1 MADLRSAATLVSQT
15 PDLTPTLSKL
25 RHMLALTTFG
35 DTNRYLVIS
44 RWARCCRI
52 RRCRSP
58 ASQPR
63 RTGSA
68 GEPNLAPPAVQR
80 AAYRCWACSI
90 VPCLG
95 GHHCLTRIGERA
107 KPGHLTTVSDVVSD
121 HGRSGAG
128 WGDANRWPASCRRL
142 GVVEHG
148 GGTIPL
154 VLLHGWPQTSH
165 AWRHV
170 TPLLASD
177 CHTLAYDLPGIGSS
191 EPVVDRFDKWS
202 ISGDLHASL
211 DQRGIQR
218 PLVVGHGMG
227 AQVAYAYL
235 RRYPAQVRGVMV
247 LDTPIAGIGGCED
260 LFTSSAFWHIGF
272 HQTMCGDTGLAEL
285 LVAGRERRYIRS
297 HIDRFAAHPDA
308 ISDADVAIYAQ
319 GYQGPQRLT
328 AGFALYRTIP
338 LDIACNER
346 HTATV
351 DPPIQLAFAEYC
363 HATVLPE
370 VAAGLGEAG
379 ARYVAT
385 SIIADSGHWV
395 AEEQPAKVAA
405 AINRFIASI

>member
-1 MADLRSAATLVSQT
+1 
-15 PDLTPTLSKL
+15 
-25 RHMLALTTFG
+25 
-35 DTNRYLVIS
+35 
-44 RWARCCRI
+44 
-52 RRCRSP
+52 
-58 ASQPR
+58 
-63 RTGSA
+63 
-68 GEPNLAPPAVQR
+68 
-80 AAYRCWACSI
+80 
-90 VPCLG
+90 
-95 GHHCLTRIGERA
+95 
-107 KPGHLTTVSDVVSD
+107 VVSD

-128 WGDANRWPASCRRL
+128 RHDASRRQAPGRRL
-142 GVVEHG
+142 GLVERG
-148 GGTIPL
+148 RGAIPL

-170 TPLLASD
+170 SPLLASD

-191 EPVVDRFDKWS
+191 EPVFDRFDKWS

-211 DQRGIQR
+211 ARRGIQH

-235 RRYPAQVRGVMV
+235 RRYPTQVRGVLL
-247 LDTPIAGIGGCED
+247 LDTPIAGVGGCED

-285 LVAGRERRYIRS
+285 LVAGQERRYFRS

-319 GYQGPQRLT
+319 GYEGPQRLA
-328 AGFALYRTIP
+328 AGFALYRAIP
-338 LDIACNER
+338 LDIARNER
-346 HTATV
+346 HTETV
-351 DPPIQLAFAEYC
+351 DPPIHLAFAEYC

-379 ARYVAT
+379 TRYVAT

-395 AEEQPAKVAA
+395 AEEQPAMVAA

>member
-1 MADLRSAATLVSQT
+1 M
-15 PDLTPTLSKL
+15 
-25 RHMLALTTFG
+25 
-35 DTNRYLVIS
+35 
-44 RWARCCRI
+44 
-52 RRCRSP
+52 
-58 ASQPR
+58 
-63 RTGSA
+63 
-68 GEPNLAPPAVQR
+68 
-80 AAYRCWACSI
+80 
-90 VPCLG
+90 PCLG
-95 GHHCLTRIGERA
+95 GPHYLTRIGERA
-107 KPGHLTTVSDVVSD
+107 QPGSLATVSNVVSD
-121 HGRSGAG
+121 HDRSGAG
-128 WGDANRWPASCRRL
+128 RDDASRRSASGRGL
-142 GVVEHG
+142 GLVEHG
-148 GGTIPL
+148 SGTIPL
-154 VLLHGWPQTSH
+154 VLLHGWPQTSY

-177 CHTLAYDLPGIGSS
+177 CHTLAYDLPGIGTS
-191 EPVVDRFDKWS
+191 EAAIDRFDKWS
-202 ISGDLHASL
+202 ISGDLRASL

-218 PLVVGHGMG
+218 PLVVGHGIG

-247 LDTPIAGIGGCED
+247 LDTPIAGIGGCEG

-346 HTATV
+346 HTGTV

-405 AINRFIASI
+405 AINRFIAST